1 MVAKVATTKIK
12 GGADYEKAADR
23 LKEFRSTYPKSKIS
37 VKVKMDS
44 NGNVTHVA
52 YIWKDKT
59 VYYELLKAGVLLQD
73 VLESADAEGSSFM
86 FAERI

>member
-44 NGNVTHVA
+44 NGNVTLVA
-52 YIWKDKT
+52 YI
-59 VYYELLKAGVLLQD
+59 
-73 VLESADAEGSSFM
+73 
-86 FAERI
+86 

>member
-1 MVAKVATTKIK
+1 MLLPKSKA
-12 GGADYEKAADR
+12 GADYAKAADR

-37 VKVKMDS
+37 VKVKKDS

-59 VYYELLKAGVLLQD
+59 VCYELLKAGVLSQD
-73 VLESADAEGSSFM
+73 VLESAEGSSFM